1 MVRSFAVEGAA
12 VDIEIQRDSEQ
23 LNRLLADQSLRRCL
37 ASACGD
43 VDLGE
48 DFERAVV
55 RSDDPPTCGALS
67 ALSRVLP
74 PSSAIRR
81 VGQECVSTCR
91 SRWSQDN

>member
-1 MVRSFAVEGAA
+1 MVRIFAVEGAA

-23 LNRLLADQSLRRCL
+23 VNKLLADQSLRRCF

-55 RSDDPPTCGALS
+55 RSDDPTTCCALS
-67 ALSRVLP
+67 ALSNVLHP
-74 PSSAIRR
+74 A
-81 VGQECVSTCR
+81 VAAHGEA
-91 SRWSQDN
+91 